1 MVVMATTAVTNNE
14 AESRYEVHVDG
25 ALAGFLEYRTIGE
38 VLALV
43 HTEVDEAYAGQGLG
57 AKLAKYAL
65 DDVMARD
72 VKISPLCPFVAKY
85 IDKHPE
91 YRVTVR

>member
-1 MVVMATTAVTNNE
+1 MVDVVNNNE

-38 VLALV
+38 VIALV

-57 AKLAKYAL
+57 AQLAKFAL
-65 DDVMARD
+65 DDAQARG
-72 VKISPLCPFVAKY
+72 VKVSPLCPFVAKY

-91 YRVTVR
+91 YRVTIR

>member
-1 MVVMATTAVTNNE
+1 MVDVVTNNE
-14 AESRYEVHVDG
+14 SESRYEVHVDG
-25 ALAGFLEYRTIGE
+25 ELAGFLEYRVIGE
-38 VLALV
+38 VIALV

-57 AKLAKYAL
+57 AQLAKYAL
-65 DDVMARD
+65 DDALARD

-91 YRVTVR
+91 YRVTIR

>member
-1 MVVMATTAVTNNE
+1 MVIDNH
-14 AESRYEVHVDG
+14 AESRYEVHVGG
-25 ALAGFLEYRTIGE
+25 ALAGFLEYRRIDG
-38 VLALV
+38 VIALV

-57 AKLAKYAL
+57 GQLAGFAL
-65 DDVMARD
+65 EDAVQKG
-72 VKISPLCPFVAKY
+72 VKVSPLCPFVAKY

>member
-1 MVVMATTAVTNNE
+1 MVDMVTNNE

-25 ALAGFLEYRTIGE
+25 ALAGFLDYRTVGD
-38 VLALV
+38 VVALV

-57 AKLAKYAL
+57 AQLAKFAL
-65 DDVMARD
+65 DDARARE
-72 VKISPLCPFVAKY
+72 VKVSPLCPFVAKY

>member
-1 MVVMATTAVTNNE
+1 MVDMVTNNE
-14 AESRYEVHVDG
+14 AESRYEVHVEG
-25 ALAGFLEYRTIGE
+25 ALAGFLEYRTVGDVI
-38 VLALV
+38 ALV

-57 AKLAKYAL
+57 AQLAKFAL
-65 DDVMARD
+65 DDAIARD
-72 VKISPLCPFVAKY
+72 IKVSPLCPFVAKY

>member
-1 MVVMATTAVTNNE
+1 MVTNND
-14 AESRYEVHVDG
+14 ALSRYEVHVDG
-25 ALAGFLEYRTIGE
+25 KLAGFLEYRKIGE

-57 AKLAKYAL
+57 AQLAKYAL
-65 DDVMARD
+65 EDVKARD

>member
-1 MVVMATTAVTNNE
+1 MVTNNE
-14 AESRYEVHVDG
+14 AASRYEIHVDG
-25 ALAGFLEYRTIGE
+25 ELAGFLEYRDVGG

-57 AKLAKYAL
+57 GKLAQYAL
-65 DDVMARD
+65 DDVLARG

-91 YRVTVR
+91 YRVTIR

>member
-1 MVVMATTAVTNNE
+1 VVTNNE
-14 AESRYEVHVDG
+14 AESRYEIHVDG
-25 ALAGFLEYRTIGE
+25 ALAGSLEYRTVGG

-43 HTEVDEAYAGQGLG
+43 HTEVDDAYAGQGLG
-57 AKLAKYAL
+57 GKLAKYAL
-65 DDVMARD
+65 DDAVARD

>member
-1 MVVMATTAVTNNE
+1 MVDMVTNNE
-14 AESRYEVHVDG
+14 AESRYEVHVEG

-38 VLALV
+38 VIALV

-57 AKLAKYAL
+57 AQLAKFAL
-65 DDVMARD
+65 DDAQARG
-72 VKISPLCPFVAKY
+72 VKVSPLCPFVAKY

>member
-1 MVVMATTAVTNNE
+1 MVDVVTNNE

-25 ALAGFLEYRTIGE
+25 ALAGFLEYRTIGD
-38 VLALV
+38 VIALV

-57 AKLAKYAL
+57 GQLAKFAL
-65 DDVMARD
+65 DDAQARG
-72 VKISPLCPFVAKY
+72 VKVSPLCPFVAKY

>member
-1 MVVMATTAVTNNE
+1 MVDVVNNNE

-25 ALAGFLEYRTIGE
+25 ALAGFLEYRTIGD
-38 VLALV
+38 VIALV

-57 AKLAKYAL
+57 GRLAKFAL
-65 DDVMARD
+65 DDAQARG
-72 VKISPLCPFVAKY
+72 VKVSPLCPFVAKY

>member
-1 MVVMATTAVTNNE
+1 MVDVVNNNE

-25 ALAGFLEYRTIGE
+25 ALAGFLEYRTVGD

-57 AKLAKYAL
+57 AQLAKFAL
-65 DDVMARD
+65 DDAQARD
-72 VKISPLCPFVAKY
+72 VKISPICPFVAKY

>member
-1 MVVMATTAVTNNE
+1 
-14 AESRYEVHVDG
+14 
-25 ALAGFLEYRTIGE
+25 
-38 VLALV
+38 V

-57 AKLAKYAL
+57 AQLAKFAL
-65 DDVMARD
+65 DDAIARD
-72 VKISPLCPFVAKY
+72 IKVSPLCPFVAKY

>member
-1 MVVMATTAVTNNE
+1 MVTNAVTNNA

-25 ALAGFLEYRTIGE
+25 ALAGFLEYRTVGT

-57 AKLAKYAL
+57 ARLAKYAL
-65 DDVMARD
+65 DDAIARD

>member
-1 MVVMATTAVTNNE
+1 MVDVVTKNE
-14 AESRYEVHVDG
+14 AESRYEIHVDG
-25 ALAGFLEYRTIGE
+25 ALAGFLEYRTVDD

-57 AKLAKYAL
+57 GQLAKYAL
-65 DDVMARD
+65 DDAKARD

>member
-1 MVVMATTAVTNNE
+1 MVINNE

-25 ALAGFLEYRTIGE
+25 ALAGFLEYRIIDG
-38 VLALV
+38 VHALV

-57 AKLAKYAL
+57 AQLAKFAL
-65 DDVMARD
+65 DDAQARG
-72 VKISPLCPFVAKY
+72 VKVSPLCPFVAKY

-91 YRVTVR
+91 YRVTIR

>member
-1 MVVMATTAVTNNE
+1 MVDVVTNNE

-25 ALAGFLEYRTIGE
+25 KLAGFLEYRNVGG

-57 AKLAKYAL
+57 AQLAKYAL
-65 DDVMARD
+65 DDVLARD

>member
-1 MVVMATTAVTNNE
+1 MVTNNE

-25 ALAGFLEYRTIGE
+25 ELAGFLEYRDVSG

-43 HTEVDEAYAGQGLG
+43 HTEVGEEYGGQGLG
-57 AKLAKYAL
+57 AQLAKFAL
-65 DDVMARD
+65 DDAQARG
-72 VKISPLCPFVAKY
+72 VKVSPLCPFVAKY
-85 IDKHPE
+85 IEKHPE

>member
-1 MVVMATTAVTNNE
+1 MVDVVNNNE

-25 ALAGFLEYRTIGE
+25 ALGGFLEYRTVGD
-38 VLALV
+38 VLVLV

-57 AKLAKYAL
+57 AQLAKFAL
-65 DDVMARD
+65 DDAQARG
-72 VKISPLCPFVAKY
+72 VKVSPLCPFVAKY

>member
-1 MVVMATTAVTNNE
+1 MVDMVIINE
-14 AESRYEVHVDG
+14 AENRYEVHVEG
-25 ALAGFLEYRTIGE
+25 ALAGFLEYRTVGD

-57 AKLAKYAL
+57 AQLAKFAL
-65 DDVMARD
+65 DDAVARD

-91 YRVTVR
+91 YRVTIR

>member
-1 MVVMATTAVTNNE
+1 MVTNNE
-14 AESRYEVHVDG
+14 AESRYEIHVDG
-25 ALAGFLEYRTIGE
+25 ALAGFLEYRTVGD

-57 AKLAKYAL
+57 AQLAKFAL
-65 DDVMARD
+65 DDAQARD
-72 VKISPLCPFVAKY
+72 VKISPICPFVAKY

>member
-1 MVVMATTAVTNNE
+1 MVDMDTNAVTNNE

-25 ALAGFLEYRTIGE
+25 ALAGFLEYRTVGE
-38 VLALV
+38 VIALV

-57 AKLAKYAL
+57 AELAKFAL
-65 DDVMARD
+65 DDAMARD

>member
-1 MVVMATTAVTNNE
+1 MVDVVTNNE
-14 AESRYEVHVDG
+14 AESRYEIHVDG
-25 ALAGFLEYRTIGE
+25 ALAGFLEYRTVGD

-57 AKLAKYAL
+57 AQLAKFAL
-65 DDVMARD
+65 DDAQARD
-72 VKISPLCPFVAKY
+72 VKISPICPFVAKY

>member
-1 MVVMATTAVTNNE
+1 MVDVVIKNE

-25 ALAGFLEYRTIGE
+25 KLAGFLEYRDVAG

-43 HTEVDEAYAGQGLG
+43 HTEVDDAYAGQGLG
-57 AKLAKYAL
+57 GQLAKFAL
-65 DDVMARD
+65 DDVLARG

-91 YRVTVR
+91 YRVTIR

>member
-1 MVVMATTAVTNNE
+1 MVDMVTKNE

-25 ALAGFLEYRTIGE
+25 ALAGFLEYRVIGE
-38 VLALV
+38 VVALV

-57 AKLAKYAL
+57 AQLAKYAL
-65 DDVMARD
+65 DDAVARD

-91 YRVTVR
+91 YRVTIR

>member
-1 MVVMATTAVTNNE
+1 MVDVVTNNE
-14 AESRYEVHVDG
+14 AESRYEIHVDG
-25 ALAGFLEYRTIGE
+25 ALAGFLEYRTVGE

-57 AKLAKYAL
+57 AQLAKFAL
-65 DDVMARD
+65 DDAQARD
-72 VKISPLCPFVAKY
+72 VKISPICPFVAKY

>member
-1 MVVMATTAVTNNE
+1 MVDVVTNNE
-14 AESRYEVHVDG
+14 AESRYEIHVDG
-25 ALAGFLEYRTIGE
+25 ALAGFLEYRTVGD

-57 AKLAKYAL
+57 GRLAKYAL
-65 DDVMARD
+65 DDAKARD

>member
-1 MVVMATTAVTNNE
+1 MVDVVNNNE
-14 AESRYEVHVDG
+14 AQSRYEVHVDG
-25 ALAGFLEYRTIGE
+25 ALAGFLEYRTIGD
-38 VLALV
+38 VIALV

-57 AKLAKYAL
+57 GQLAKFAL
-65 DDVMARD
+65 DDAQARG
-72 VKISPLCPFVAKY
+72 VKVSPLCPFVAKY